1 LRVGKNTTVAI
12 AWCRGGPHH
21 HLSEVSNTTKV
32 KIVHFFPF
40 PHTKKEKE
48 DDQDEGRSSSPTHIK
63 GRRLFFSSLSK
74 KSVIDVVFI
83 RHGSSRLL
91 CNIMSALSMFT
102 LVFSLSS
109 SRQQIYSGQSAV
121 HSPTARPNHRHLVR
135 YTSRFK
141 LGVIV

>member
-91 CNIMSALSMFT
+91 CNIMSAQDSDAGKRWRLRSWECLYMACP
-102 LVFSLSS
+102 
-109 SRQQIYSGQSAV
+109 Q
-121 HSPTARPNHRHLVR
+121 HARD
-135 YTSRFK
+135 TM
-141 LGVIV
+141 